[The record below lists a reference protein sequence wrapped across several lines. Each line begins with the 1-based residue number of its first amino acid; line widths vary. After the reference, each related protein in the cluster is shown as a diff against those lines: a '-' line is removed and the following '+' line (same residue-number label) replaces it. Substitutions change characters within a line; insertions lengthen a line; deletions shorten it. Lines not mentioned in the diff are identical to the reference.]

1 MIDPLTA
8 LAAVKGGI
16 AAGKQLHSMS
26 KEIAGFFDSVDD
38 AKKTHEKKKNSVF
51 ASANEEAMDTFMKK
65 QAAIDAEAQLR
76 ELIIATRGYSAYQEL
91 LKLRKDI
98 RIERKERER
107 KERKEKE
114 EMQET
119 VAIVFVS
126 MLLVILLI
134 TAILVYFELL
144 DLRELFG

>member
-8 LAAVKGGI
+8 FAAIKGGI
-16 AAGKQLHSMS
+16 SAGKQLHSMS
-26 KEIAGFFDSVDD
+26 KEIAGFFDSVDN

-91 LKLRKDI
+91 LKLRKEI

-107 KERKEKE
+107 REQKEKE
-114 EMQET
+114 EMQEMVALIFVSILLLIVVSAG
-119 VAIVFVS
+119 VAIYFDLIDLGS
-126 MLLVILLI
+126 LL
-134 TAILVYFELL
+134 
-144 DLRELFG
+144 

>member
-8 LAAVKGGI
+8 FAAIKGGI
-16 AAGKQLHSMS
+16 SAGKQLHSMS

-91 LKLRKDI
+91 LKLRREI
-98 RIERKERER
+98 RVERQERER
-107 KERKEKE
+107 RERKEKE

-119 VAIVFVS
+119 IAIVFIV
-126 MLLVILLI
+126 LLLLSLGIASILI
-134 TAILVYFELL
+134 YFELL
-144 DLRELFG
+144 DLRELF

>member
-8 LAAVKGGI
+8 FAAIKGGI
-16 AAGKQLHSMS
+16 SAGKQLHSMS
-26 KEIAGFFDSVDD
+26 KEIAGFFDSVEN
-38 AKKTHEKKKNSVF
+38 AKKSHEKKKNSMF

-91 LKLRKDI
+91 LKLRKEI

-107 KERKEKE
+107 KERIERE
-114 EMQET
+114 EMQEMVALVFVALLLFIVVGVG
-119 VAIVFVS
+119 VAIYFD
-126 MLLVILLI
+126 LI
-134 TAILVYFELL
+134 
-144 DLRELFG
+144 DLRSLV

>member
-8 LAAVKGGI
+8 FAAIKGGI
-16 AAGKQLHSMS
+16 SAGKQLHSMS
-26 KEIAGFFDSVDD
+26 KEIAGFFDSVDN
-38 AKKTHEKKKNSVF
+38 AKKSHEKKKNSMF

-91 LKLRKDI
+91 LKLRKEI

-107 KERKEKE
+107 KERIEKE
-114 EMQET
+114 EMQEMVALVFVALLLFIVAVAG
-119 VAIVFVS
+119 VAIYFD
-126 MLLVILLI
+126 LI
-134 TAILVYFELL
+134 
-144 DLRELFG
+144 DLRSLV